1 MSDERRRIVELVAR
15 GQLSPEEAAARLE
28 QLEPAA
34 LPPPS
39 PGATLPP
46 PASSAPMEPG
56 VKRVRIE
63 LEVGTVRVYGDASV
77 AGAAAAGP
85 HVAKRDGDTL
95 VIRSTG
101 DDDAEGF
108 VFGRRGFSAR
118 IGGRAIKRVD
128 VRMNPRL
135 ALDLK
140 VQAGEVR
147 VEGVEGP
154 IDGQLQAGSIRMEG
168 FRQPITMNVQAGQVR
183 GRGRLDSGTSR
194 IRCEAGSVRLELE
207 RGSSVKVRARS
218 VLGPVTVDGDQVVM
232 VGGGTREMQI
242 GSGAGTLEIDSSLGE
257 VRVDSDR

>member
-1 MSDERRRIVELVAR
+1 MRDERREIVELVAR

-28 QLEPAA
+28 RLEPAA
-34 LPPPS
+34 LPPPT
-39 PGATLPP
+39 PAATLPP
-46 PASSAPMEPG
+46 PPSAPMEPG
-56 VKRVRIE
+56 VKHVRVE
-63 LEVGTVRVYGDASV
+63 LEVGTVRVYGDSSV
-77 AGAAAAGP
+77 AGAMAEGP
-85 HVAKRDGDTL
+85 HVAERDGDTL

-101 DDDAEGF
+101 DGDAEGF

-154 IDGQLQAGSIRMEG
+154 IDGHLQAGSIRLEG

-218 VLGPVTVDGDQVVM
+218 VLGPIAVNGDQVVM
-232 VGGGTREMQI
+232 VGGGSREMQI